1 MKWINMLASAVT
13 AILYL
18 INFPLRFILSAL
30 EAITEIRDGYFFKSK
45 DLNNMI
51 KGLLLLPFSLVLLYI
66 IYTLSF
72 NNIPLD
78 EFNVWEWLA
87 GQYGD

>member
-1 MKWINMLASAVT
+1 MKWINILASAAT

-30 EAITEIRDGYFFKSK
+30 GAITEIRDGYFSKSK
-45 DLNNMI
+45 DINNMI
-51 KGLLLLPFSLVLLYI
+51 KGLLLLPFSLVVLYI
-66 IYTLSF
+66 IYTLTF
-72 NNIPLD
+72 INIPLD
-78 EFNVWEWLA
+78 EFNVWEWLT